1 MSALSECV
9 PNLRKGGELHTAALP
24 PRLRFALTLAT
35 LTLIESTGQPIARK
49 LLISAYDDATA
60 AAQAF
65 LPPHQ
70 ADLISRFRA
79 LVSGRSVDFPPA

>member
-9 PNLRKGGELHTAALP
+9 PNLPRDGELHTAELP

-49 LLISAYDDATA
+49 LLVSAYDDATA
-60 AAQAF
+60 LAQEF
-65 LPPHQ
+65 LPSRQ

-79 LVSGRSVDFPPA
+79 LASGRSGEYPGV